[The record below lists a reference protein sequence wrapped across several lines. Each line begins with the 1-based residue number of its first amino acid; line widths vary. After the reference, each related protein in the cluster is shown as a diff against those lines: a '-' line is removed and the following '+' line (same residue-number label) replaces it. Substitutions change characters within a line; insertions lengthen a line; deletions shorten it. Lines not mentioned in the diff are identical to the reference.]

1 MRVDKFLANS
11 GIGSRKEVK
20 KLIKEKELGLEMKL

>member
-20 KLIKEKELGLEMKL
+20 KLIKEKKS